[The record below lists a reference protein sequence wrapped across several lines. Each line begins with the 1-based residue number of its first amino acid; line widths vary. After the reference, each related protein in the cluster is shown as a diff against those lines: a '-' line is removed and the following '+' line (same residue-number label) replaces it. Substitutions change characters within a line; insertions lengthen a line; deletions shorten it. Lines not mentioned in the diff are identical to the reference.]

1 MGGIGSIGPILKNIF
16 RGYGNAVLCTE
27 ECSVFESSIYRNLYR
42 NAAKKKGIFGI
53 EYMPF
58 KEYRNA
64 DWKNFGKHMQT
75 AYKEM
80 DNTTL
85 KRIGPNGSFMGK
97 VWKDFVDIPACFK
110 NNIKNGWTKAGAK
123 GASKLLGGVKGFGK
137 ALMKK
142 MPLIGGIMM
151 LVGHIPNI
159 TAAFKDGGFGAGLLE
174 IGKSGAKIG
183 LDMAGFV
190 IGQALIPIPLVGGLI
205 GSFVLGGIGNA
216 ILGKGYKEKLAA
228 KQQKATQNMIDS
240 NPYQQYPQYQQQMQT
255 NFAYNWQPPQMTN
268 VMNEQQL
275 AYTMNQLYGQNNS
288 LQQYANGF
296 NAWG

>member
-1 MGGIGSIGPILKNIF
+1 MGGIGSIGPVIRNFF

-27 ECSVFESSIYRNLYR
+27 ECSVFENSIGKNLFS
-42 NAAKKKGIFGI
+42 NAIRKKGILGI
-53 EYMPF
+53 EYMPL
-58 KEYRNA
+58 KEYLKG
-64 DWKNFGKHMQT
+64 DWKNLGKHLKT

-80 DNTTL
+80 DNATIQ
-85 KRIGPNGSFMGK
+85 RIGPNGTFMGK
-97 VWKDFVDIPACFK
+97 VWKDFIDIPACFK
-110 NNIKNGWTKAGAK
+110 NSIKSGWTKAGTK
-123 GASKLLGGVKGFGK
+123 FGSKLLGGLKGFGK
-137 ALMKK
+137 AFMKK

-190 IGQALIPIPLVGGLI
+190 IGQALIPIPFVGGLI

-216 ILGKGYKEKLAA
+216 ILGKGYKEKMAA

-240 NPYQQYPQYQQQMQT
+240 NPYQQNSQYQQQMQT

-268 VMNEQQL
+268 VMDQQQL
-275 AYTMNQLYGQNNS
+275 AYAMNNLYGYNNS
-288 LQQYANGF
+288 LQQYAHGF
-296 NAWG
+296 DALG